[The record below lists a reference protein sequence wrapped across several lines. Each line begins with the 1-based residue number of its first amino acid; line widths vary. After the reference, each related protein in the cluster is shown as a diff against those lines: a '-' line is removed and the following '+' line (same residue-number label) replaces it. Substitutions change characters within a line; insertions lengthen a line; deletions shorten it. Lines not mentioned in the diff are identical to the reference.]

1 MKLCCN
7 SVEEM
12 DDRALASSKKNPAFG
27 GEREEASG
35 SVRIQFGGNH
45 RESILLLTRPHSKP
59 AQMSLTLL
67 NARSEVGQFRSRDQ
81 GATCIPGQCLFFP
94 SLINVRRYYSL
105 LLPEFSLT
113 VRVMIRSS
121 NQHTVVQ
128 EVSRHQLDEQKKGN
142 SVLFA

>member
-1 MKLCCN
+1 
-7 SVEEM
+7 
-12 DDRALASSKKNPAFG
+12 
-27 GEREEASG
+27 
-35 SVRIQFGGNH
+35 
-45 RESILLLTRPHSKP
+45 
-59 AQMSLTLL
+59 MSLTLL
-67 NARSEVGQFRSRDQ
+67 NARSEVGQFRNRDQ

-142 SVLFA
+142 SVLFGWETVGSSLAPHLIGILDTHTTR